1 MTSWT
6 VVLVG
11 VLLLLGVDAALTWWV
26 RQAAA
31 RRLAQAVGAPVDVHV
46 RGWPATVRLP
56 LGRLRGVVLRATDVP
71 AGGTRL
77 RVLEVVLDGVRP
89 RPTHGG
95 GWEVATT
102 GGSFSAHL
110 DPEGFRALAPLP
122 DRVLDVR
129 FVPGRVRFR
138 FPGGVEVAATMSV
151 EDQLVVLVPDVER
164 LEVLSV
170 LRVAFPLEELPFGA
184 TVEEVE
190 VVEGA
195 VIVRGSVGGF
205 DVAVD

>member
-6 VVLVG
+6 VVLVA

-26 RQAAA
+26 RQTTA
-31 RRLAQAVGAPVDVHV
+31 RRLAEALGAPVEVHV
-46 RGWPATVRLP
+46 RGWPATFRLP
-56 LGRLRGVVLRATDVP
+56 LGRLRNVVLRATDVP
-71 AGGTRL
+71 AGRTRL

-89 RPTHGG
+89 RPTAGG

-102 GGSFSAHL
+102 GGSFDARL
-110 DPEGFRALAPLP
+110 DPDGFRALAPLP

-129 FVPGRVRFR
+129 FVPDRVLFR

-151 EDQLVVLVPDVER
+151 EDEVVVLAPDVER
-164 LEVLSV
+164 LDLLSV
-170 LRVAFPLEELPFGA
+170 LRIAFPLEELPFGA

-190 VVEGA
+190 VVDGA
-195 VIVRGSVGGF
+195 VIVRGAVGGF
-205 DVAVD
+205 GVAVD

>member
-6 VVLVG
+6 GLLVA

-26 RQAAA
+26 RQATS
-31 RRLAQAVGAPVDVHV
+31 RRLAEAVGAPVEVHV

-56 LGRLRGVVLRATDVP
+56 LGRLRAVILRATDVP

-77 RVLEVVLDGVRP
+77 RVLEIVLDGVRP

-102 GGSFSAHL
+102 GGSFSARL
-110 DPEGFRALAPLP
+110 DPDGFRALAPLP

-129 FVPGRVRFR
+129 FVPGRAHFR
-138 FPGGVEVAATMSV
+138 FPGGVEAAATMSV
-151 EDQLVVLVPDVER
+151 EDQVVVLVPDVQR

-170 LRVAFPLEELPFGA
+170 LRITVPLEELPFGA
-184 TVEEVE
+184 AVEEVE

-205 DVAVD
+205 DVAVA